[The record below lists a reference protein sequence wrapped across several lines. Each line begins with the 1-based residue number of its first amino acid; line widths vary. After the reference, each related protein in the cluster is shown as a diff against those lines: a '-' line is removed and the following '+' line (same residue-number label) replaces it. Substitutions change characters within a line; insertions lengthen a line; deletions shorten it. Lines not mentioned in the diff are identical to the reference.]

1 VVFIFELTM
10 EYTKVNCTLQPD
22 TEINREI
29 LIAELGNIGF
39 ESFNETEDAVESYI
53 PSSSFSIDEVM
64 KLSQNDYL
72 TFRFDFTTD
81 TIADQN
87 WNEIW
92 EKNYFKP
99 LLIAEKCLIR
109 APFHDEYPNAEYE
122 IIIVPGMAFGTG
134 NHETTSLMIEE
145 ILKENLIGNIV
156 LDMGCGTG
164 ILSILASMRGATS
177 VTSIDIDQ
185 WAIKSTIENA
195 SQNNIKNLDVISGGA
210 ELIPDQMY
218 DLIYAN
224 IQRNILINDMPYYC
238 KALKSGGKLI
248 MSGFYSD
255 DLIPI
260 KKRASELGLLFE
272 RFAEKEQWVV
282 GVFTSK

>member
-1 VVFIFELTM
+1 M
-10 EYTKVNCTLQPD
+10 EYTKVNCTIQPD

-53 PSSSFSIDEVM
+53 PSCYFSKDEVI
-64 KLSQNDYL
+64 KLSHNDYL
-72 TFRFDFTTD
+72 TFRIDFTTD
-81 TIADQN
+81 TIVDQN

-99 LLIAEKCLIR
+99 LLIADKCLIR
-109 APFHDEYPNAEYE
+109 APFHNEYPIAEYE
-122 IIIVPGMAFGTG
+122 IIIEPGMAFGTG
-134 NHETTSLMIEE
+134 NHETTCLMMEE
-145 ILKENLIGNIV
+145 ILKENLIGNTV

-164 ILSILASMRGATS
+164 ILSILASMRGAAS

-195 SQNNIKNLDVISGGA
+195 SLNNIKNLVVISGGA
-210 ELIPDQMY
+210 ELIPVQMY
-218 DLIYAN
+218 DHIYAN

-248 MSGFYSD
+248 MSGFYSH

>member
-1 VVFIFELTM
+1 M
-10 EYTKVNCTLQPD
+10 EYTKVNCTLHPD

-53 PSSSFSIDEVM
+53 PSSYYSRAEVL
-64 KLSQNDYL
+64 KLSYSDHL
-72 TFRFDFTTD
+72 TFRFDFITE

-99 LLIAEKCLIR
+99 LLIADKCLIR
-109 APFHDEYPNAEYE
+109 APFHNEYPKAEYE
-122 IIIVPGMAFGTG
+122 IIIEPGMAFGTG

-145 ILKENLIGNIV
+145 ILEENLIGNAV

-164 ILSILASMRGATS
+164 ILSILATMRGATS

-195 SQNNIKNLDVISGGA
+195 SQNNIKNLVVISGGA
-210 ELIPDQMY
+210 ELIPAQMY
-218 DLIYAN
+218 DFIYAN
-224 IQRNILINDMPYYC
+224 IQRNILINDMHYYC
-238 KALKSGGKLI
+238 NALKSGGKLI

-255 DLIPI
+255 DLTPI
-260 KKRASELGLLFE
+260 KIRASELGLLFE
-272 RFAEKEQWVV
+272 RSTEKEQWVLA
-282 GVFTSK
+282 VFTSK

>member
-1 VVFIFELTM
+1 M
-10 EYTKVNCTLQPD
+10 EYTKVNCILQPD

-53 PSSSFSIDEVM
+53 PSSYFSEDEVI
-64 KLSQNDYL
+64 KLSHNDYL

-99 LLIAEKCLIR
+99 LLIADKCLIR

-122 IIIVPGMAFGTG
+122 IIIEPGMAFGTG
-134 NHETTSLMIEE
+134 NHETTCLMIEE

-164 ILSILASMRGATS
+164 VLGILASMKGATS
-177 VTSIDIDQ
+177 VTGIDIDQ
-185 WAIKSTIENA
+185 WAINSTIENA
-195 SQNNIKNLDVISGGA
+195 SQNKVRNMEVILGGA
-210 ELIPDQMY
+210 ELIPTKKY
-218 DLIYAN
+218 DFIYAN
-224 IQRNILINDMPYYC
+224 IQRNILINDMHFYC

-272 RFAEKEQWVV
+272 RFEEKEEWVV
-282 GVFTSK
+282 GVFRSK

>member
-1 VVFIFELTM
+1 MVFIFELTM

-134 NHETTSLMIEE
+134 NH
-145 ILKENLIGNIV
+145 
-156 LDMGCGTG
+156 
-164 ILSILASMRGATS
+164 
-177 VTSIDIDQ
+177 
-185 WAIKSTIENA
+185 
-195 SQNNIKNLDVISGGA
+195 
-210 ELIPDQMY
+210 
-218 DLIYAN
+218 
-224 IQRNILINDMPYYC
+224 
-238 KALKSGGKLI
+238 
-248 MSGFYSD
+248 
-255 DLIPI
+255 
-260 KKRASELGLLFE
+260 
-272 RFAEKEQWVV
+272 
-282 GVFTSK
+282 